1 MTCQLHN
8 GRPVCDVEN
17 PYLSNHKWHFNRN
30 FRLNSGI
37 WKVLN
42 LQYLS
47 VCEYMS
53 VSEYSALNPKQ
64 IYLQCSGAKWLATGW
79 EVLVAPPH
87 TCLQVSLL
95 RSQMTYRKKNT
106 DPTEVLWPSRYPFHN
121 GGGLPQLISVR
132 KESMMLITRNCRNL
146 TRNFFA
152 RNFVIY
158 FDYCLTP
165 YCHLYFSSQQYGD
178 VKAALIT
185 L

>member
-17 PYLSNHKWHFNRN
+17 PYLSNYITNG
-30 FRLNSGI
+30 SGI

-132 KESMMLITRNCRNL
+132 KESMMVITRNCRNL
-146 TRNFFA
+146 TRNFFCPK
-152 RNFVIY
+152 F
-158 FDYCLTP
+158 
-165 YCHLYFSSQQYGD
+165 CHLLWLLPYAVLSLILQQP
-178 VKAALIT
+178 AIWRC
-185 L
+185 